1 MDGNFGNIVASLPQ
15 SRNRL
20 EDGRGKDDEM
30 PKRVWNTVETD
41 VGKIRVAKT
50 EGGRGKGG
58 SRKETR
64 RKRGKEE
71 TKEEEDGSKKSSR
84 RMGNMG

>member
-1 MDGNFGNIVASLPQ
+1 VVA
-15 SRNRL
+15 
-20 EDGRGKDDEM
+20 E
-30 PKRVWNTVETD
+30 
-41 VGKIRVAKT
+41 T

-58 SRKETR
+58 SRKEMR

-71 TKEEEDGSKKSSR
+71 TKEGEDDGSKKSSG

>member
-1 MDGNFGNIVASLPQ
+1 MAEI
-15 SRNRL
+15 
-20 EDGRGKDDEM
+20 
-30 PKRVWNTVETD
+30 
-41 VGKIRVAKT
+41 

-71 TKEEEDGSKKSSR
+71 TKEGEDDGNKESSG
-84 RMGNMG
+84 RMGNIG